1 MGRVKVFNNGDDDTV
16 TDSSIIAVDSRVG
29 TLDDIF
35 IPKSDF
41 SKNPPENFLTCYVLD
56 GGDST
61 NQPCDDS

>member
-1 MGRVKVFNNGDDDTV
+1 MGRVKVFNSGDDDTV
-16 TDSSIIAVDSRVG
+16 TDDAIISVSDRVG

-41 SKNPPENFLTCYVLD
+41 SKTPSDNFLTCYVLD

-61 NQPCDDS
+61 NQPCDES